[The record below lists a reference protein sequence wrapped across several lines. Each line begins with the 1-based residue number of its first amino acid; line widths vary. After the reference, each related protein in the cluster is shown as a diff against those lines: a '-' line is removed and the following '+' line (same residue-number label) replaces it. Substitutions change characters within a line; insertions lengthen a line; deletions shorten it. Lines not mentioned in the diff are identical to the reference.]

1 MAVHVGDRGTA
12 VTALRPQGLVRIA
25 GERHDAR
32 SEGGYIEAE
41 SEIVVINGDQLGLIV
56 RRVEPGQTVK
66 LPNHGREVFGSF
78 GAKVEGEG
86 AREDAKQAQWVA
98 ERKQYGFR
106 AGAVLGMIAASV
118 GVALLW
124 PFIEEQSNMP
134 WVVAAAAVIGGIV
147 WGVVFFRG
155 IDSALQEIGG
165 DYWRFTTISA
175 IAGLAAGTAGAVWV
189 IPTAGPG
196 WGAVV
201 AFGAMLTL
209 AALAPILGMLFELL
223 TGGGDGG

>member
-1 MAVHVGDRGTA
+1 MTVHVGDRGTA

-41 SEIVVINGDQLGLIV
+41 SEIVVITGDQLGLIV
-56 RRVEPGQTVK
+56 RRIEPGQTVK

-86 AREDAKQAQWVA
+86 RQEDAKQARWEVG
-98 ERKQYGFR
+98 RKRYGLK
-106 AGAVLGMIAASV
+106 AGAVLGLIAASV

-124 PFIEEQSNMP
+124 PFIEEQAGMP
-134 WVVAAAAVIGGIV
+134 WVVATAAVAGGIV
-147 WGVVFFRG
+147 WGVIFFRG
-155 IDSALQEIGG
+155 IDATLQEIGG
-165 DYWRFTTISA
+165 DYWRFTTISV

-196 WGAVV
+196 WGLVV
-201 AFGAMLTL
+201 AFGAMFTL
-209 AALAPILGMLFELL
+209 AALAPVLGMVFELF